1 MYQLNEKLRDLVPY
15 EPNEGAYAIRLDAN
29 ESFLQLPEHIRAEIL
44 ENALSAEMNRYPDP
58 TAKRLCAA
66 FAARYG
72 VPVGCVAAGNGS
84 DELISILLQSF
95 LMKGETFATLAPD
108 FSMYSF
114 YGHLAE
120 CKHVEIKKEENFEA
134 DIDKIIEICNNEC
147 VKLLIFSNPCNPTG
161 RCIPAGEI
169 RRLVKS
175 VSALVVLDEA
185 YMDFYDQSLLGECTE
200 YSNLLILRT
209 CSKAFGMA
217 ALRVGFAVGNE
228 TLIRAVKAAKSPYNV
243 NTVSQQAAQAVLQHT
258 AECDGAI
265 RQIIDSRKSL
275 QSGLEALAERN
286 PVLQVIPS
294 TVNFVTVLSEQAGEI
309 FRFLLDAGI
318 AVRYFAGLSAL
329 RITAGT
335 DEENAAVLAA
345 VEQYFTGGHAK

>member
-1 MYQLNEKLRDLVPY
+1 MVQLNDKLRGLAPY
-15 EPNEGAYAIRLDAN
+15 EPNGGDHPIRLDAN
-29 ESFLQLPEHIRAEIL
+29 ESFLQLPEGIRAEIL
-44 ENALSAEMNRYPDP
+44 DSALSVPLNRYPDP
-58 TAKRLCAA
+58 TAKQLCGA

-72 VPVGCVAAGNGS
+72 VPAACVAAGNGS
-84 DELISILLQSF
+84 DELISILLQCF
-95 LMKGETFATLAPD
+95 LMKGEAFATLAPD

-120 CKHVEIKKEENFEA
+120 CKHVEIKKGENFEA

-147 VKLLIFSNPCNPTG
+147 VRLLIFSNPCNPTG
-161 RCIPAGEI
+161 LCVPAGEI

-185 YMDFYDQSLLGECTE
+185 YMDFHDQSLLGECAE
-200 YSNLLILRT
+200 YDNLLILRT

-243 NTVSQQAAQAVLQHT
+243 NTISQIAAEAVLRHT
-258 AECDGAI
+258 AECDDAI
-265 RQIIDSRKSL
+265 CQIVASRKSL
-275 QSGLEALAERN
+275 QSGLEALARRI
-286 PVLQVIPS
+286 PSLKVIPS
-294 TVNFVTVLSEQAGEI
+294 TVNFVTVLLEQAGEI
-309 FRFLLDAGI
+309 FQFLLDSGI

-335 DEENAAVLAA
+335 AEENAAVLAA
-345 VEQYFTGGHAK
+345 VERYFK